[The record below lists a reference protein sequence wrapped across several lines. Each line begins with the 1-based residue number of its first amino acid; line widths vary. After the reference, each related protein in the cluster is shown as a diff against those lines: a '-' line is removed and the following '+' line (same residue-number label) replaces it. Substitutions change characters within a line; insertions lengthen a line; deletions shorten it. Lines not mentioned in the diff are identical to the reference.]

1 MIRLI
6 NFCCSISLTIEVNTH
21 RPNKKGRERISVA
34 VCPSLLAD
42 VHRHCIY
49 WMLIAPSR
57 VNYNRL
63 LRKLRLWAVKLCH
76 CAQLGSGKG
85 RPHLFEYAQLTLH
98 LGIQHLS
105 NFLSNK
111 TLYPMKSNSQ
121 CVNWIRKVFT
131 YIHLFSILNCRLR
144 VVSVFSQFHLTTFV
158 CKEFKVTW
166 LR

>member
-6 NFCCSISLTIEVNTH
+6 NLCCSISLTIEVNTH
-21 RPNKKGRERISVA
+21 RRNKKGRGTNINGCLPQS
-34 VCPSLLAD
+34 PSWCSQTL
-42 VHRHCIY
+42 Y
-49 WMLIAPSR
+49 WMLTAPCR

-76 CAQLGSGKG
+76 CAQLGSDKG

-98 LGIQHLS
+98 LGIQHFS

-111 TLYPMKSNSQ
+111 TLYPMKSNSW
-121 CVNWIRKVFT
+121 CVKRIRKVFS

-144 VVSVFSQFHLTTFV
+144 VVSVFSRFHLTTFV